1 MHRWVREKLGGQY
14 HQQNRIYEMGD
25 LALCLQAQIPNGSY
39 WYLEIKEMDIKVL
52 GDIYEDNG
60 YGSQGG
66 RVYDT
71 EGIVAALGASHFQQ
85 EKYILEKQIVA
96 MRGRSGGQEL
106 EVQKEELTNT
116 ITTVQKDNLVME
128 TILNK
133 VYVKQATKDGYIP
146 CEVGGVADL
155 NYPDSK
161 TRRGRVQGEGQI
173 CPTLTTENIP
183 NVLEDWLWEVDGF
196 TYLIRIRKL
205 TPREC
210 WRLMSFSDEDYEK
223 AAEVNSQTQLYK
235 QAGNSIVKD
244 VLVAVLGQLF
254 ED

>member
-96 MRGRSGGQEL
+96 MRGRSGG
-106 EVQKEELTNT
+106 KSW
-116 ITTVQKDNLVME
+116 K
-128 TILNK
+128 
-133 VYVKQATKDGYIP
+133 
-146 CEVGGVADL
+146 
-155 NYPDSK
+155 
-161 TRRGRVQGEGQI
+161 
-173 CPTLTTENIP
+173 
-183 NVLEDWLWEVDGF
+183 F
-196 TYLIRIRKL
+196 RK
-205 TPREC
+205 R
-210 WRLMSFSDEDYEK
+210 K
-223 AAEVNSQTQLYK
+223 
-235 QAGNSIVKD
+235 
-244 VLVAVLGQLF
+244 
-254 ED
+254 